1 MEAASTAE
9 NGLRDGRS
17 VRAERTREAV
27 VDALLALL
35 DEGEVRPT
43 AERIAA
49 RAGVSERSI
58 FQHFGDREGLLAATA
73 RRQYE
78 RIAPT
83 LVRIDTA
90 LPFPER
96 LDAFVGQRARLLE
109 ITAAVRRGALLIE
122 HESETVASWLASAR
136 KAKAAEVD
144 RVFAAELQARPEAER
159 GLMRAALV
167 SASEW
172 TAWESYR
179 AHQGL
184 SPQRAAAAMRATMD
198 ALLS

>member
-1 MEAASTAE
+1 MEAAAARDTR
-9 NGLRDGRS
+9 LRDGRS
-17 VRAERTREAV
+17 VRAERTRQAV
-27 VDALLALL
+27 VDALLSLL

-43 AERIAA
+43 AERVAE

-58 FQHFGDREGLLAATA
+58 FQHFGDREGLLEAAA

-78 RIAPT
+78 RVAPT
-83 LVRIDTA
+83 LVRIDA
-90 LPFPER
+90 SLPLGER
-96 LDAFVGQRARLLE
+96 IDAFVEQRARLLE
-109 ITAAVRRGALLIE
+109 ITAGVRRGALLIE

-136 KAKAAEVD
+136 KAKAAEVE
-144 RVFAAELQARPEAER
+144 RVFEAELGACSDTQRP
-159 GLMRAALV
+159 LLRAALI

-179 AHQGL
+179 SHQAL
-184 SPQRAAAAMRATMD
+184 SPQRATAAMRATLA